1 MALAIMVAM
10 NKGSLKKQT
19 GSKKHTREHTVLLG
33 LVELYLETG
42 KPIGSNTLKEHG
54 FDYLS
59 SATIRNYFVELE
71 KQGLLRQPHS
81 SGGRIPTNEA
91 FRVYAAE
98 VIDSSHTPLAE
109 FDEKF
114 QDLDQTNLRH
124 LTRYLQ
130 LAAETLSEAT
140 GYATFLTS
148 VRFDHDFILDIK
160 LVGIDQERILC
171 VMVTDFGQILTEV
184 LPLKQKLSSFAC
196 KRIESH
202 LQWRIKGGNQPENLD
217 LEEELLAQTLYN
229 EIMVR
234 YLVRYSNFS
243 NEDVFRTG
251 FSQLLTYP
259 EFSDPLALTTGLSL
273 FENTSH
279 MRLLLNDCVRDGKLR
294 FWIGKDLA
302 PYASAAQ
309 GCSVVA
315 IPYML
320 GQVNAGAVGIL
331 GPCRMP
337 YRKIF
342 SALQQFSDYVSKSL
356 TKSLLKF
363 KLSFRQPRTSSPY
376 LQSEERA
383 LVDGTTQRLLE
394 IKETAH
400 DRTTTGEK

>member
-1 MALAIMVAM
+1 LTSGRGLAIIVPM
-10 NKGSLKKQT
+10 NQGRVKKT
-19 GSKKHTREHTVLLG
+19 AGSKKHSREFTVLLG

-54 FDYLS
+54 FHHLS

-71 KQGLLRQPHS
+71 NQGFLRQPHS

-91 FRVYAAE
+91 LRLYAAE
-98 VIDSSHTPLAE
+98 YLDNLPPPTAE
-109 FDEKF
+109 IEEKF
-114 QDLDQTNLRH
+114 QELEQTSPRH
-124 LTRYLQ
+124 LMRYLQ
-130 LAAETLSEAT
+130 IAAETLSEAT

-160 LVGIDQERILC
+160 LVGIDQERVLC
-171 VMVTDFGQILTEV
+171 VMITDFGQVLTEV
-184 LPLKQKLSSFAC
+184 LPIKHKLGSFSC

-202 LQWRIKGGNQPENLD
+202 LQWRIKGGEQPENLT
-217 LEEELLAQTLYN
+217 LEEEILAQSLYN

-234 YLVRYSNFS
+234 YIVRYSNFS
-243 NEDVFRTG
+243 GEDVFRTG
-251 FSQLLTYP
+251 FSQLLAYP

-279 MRLLLNDCVRDGKLR
+279 MRLLLNDCVRDGKLCC
-294 FWIGKDLA
+294 WIGKDLA

-309 GCSVVA
+309 GCSVIA
-315 IPYML
+315 IPYRI
-320 GQVNAGAVGIL
+320 GQIKAGAIGIL

-337 YRKIF
+337 YRRLF
-342 SALQQFSDYVSKSL
+342 TTVHYFSDRVSKSL

-376 LQSEERA
+376 LQSEERSI
-383 LVDGTTQRLLE
+383 VDQTTQKLLE
-394 IKETAH
+394 IK
-400 DRTTTGEK
+400 DPS